1 MLYIVDPAAVNKHKL
16 TMAEWYM
23 LMSIHCKCSARQTLE
38 SLRSKGYL
46 GIQLQDNIPI
56 GYFITPEALNI
67 LADIRMDS
75 SPAKQKNDER
85 ITNLIPQLQAIYPEG
100 KNLNGQYWRCNKTDL
115 RRKLVLFLEKY
126 GDYTDEQIIAAT
138 QAYVDSFKGSMKY
151 MRLLKYFIW
160 KEEIKDGSKV
170 LVSELAD
177 IIENGNQVTNDD
189 WTTELR

>member
-1 MLYIVDPAAVNKHKL
+1 MLYIDPKIVKKCNL
-16 TMAEWYM
+16 SMEEFY
-23 LMSIHCKCSARQTLE
+23 LLLSIRRSPTVLATLGDLERKGLVTKSVKGSADVYIVGSIAQSKIKQINIE
-38 SLRSKGYL
+38 SRL
-46 GIQLQDNIPI
+46 
-56 GYFITPEALNI
+56 TPEE
-67 LADIRMDS
+67 DTS
-75 SPAKQKNDER
+75 R
-85 ITNLIPQLQAIYPEG
+85 IDNLILQLQAIYPEG

-115 RRKLVLFLEKY
+115 KRKLILFLSKY